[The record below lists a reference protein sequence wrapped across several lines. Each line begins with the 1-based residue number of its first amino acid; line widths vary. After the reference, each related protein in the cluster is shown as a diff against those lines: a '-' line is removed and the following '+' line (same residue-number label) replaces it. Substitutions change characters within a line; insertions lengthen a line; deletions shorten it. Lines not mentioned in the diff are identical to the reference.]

1 MEWTQDQRDDIVNQ
15 AMDLCANIDNFRQVI
30 ILTMTNEGMM
40 NVIQK
45 RRDDA
50 TTIEALGMYRLMTVD
65 TEQTMLDHWRDNER
79 PCRDEED

>member
-1 MEWTQDQRDDIVNQ
+1 MDWTQEQRDDIVNQ
-15 AMDLCANIDNFRQVI
+15 AMDLCANIGNFRQVI

-50 TTIEALGMYRLMTVD
+50 TTIEALGMYRLMAVD
-65 TEQTMLDHWRDNER
+65 TEQIMLDHWRDNER